1 MNSIK
6 EEVALLPCPNPWCE
20 TSRPEVI
27 ERGDN
32 FWKANL
38 VLCVHCGMEGPCEKG
53 ATRAEAIAAWNTR
66 APSDLRAKAEG
77 LAAEVASLRS
87 RLVAEREE
95 NLWNAYHTGHE
106 KDGKWGHSFMS
117 DGEWLAGECGYDP
130 RKGYYEA
137 AEIKARIPVAAK
149 KALTEW
155 DQSQ

>member
-6 EEVALLPCPNPWCE
+6 EEVTLKTGADFLAEGWQHVAYYDDGEFHWMYGHSPRNCE
-20 TSRPEVI
+20 LYTPVQS
-27 ERGDN
+27 
-32 FWKANL
+32 
-38 VLCVHCGMEGPCEKG
+38 
-53 ATRAEAIAAWNTR
+53 T
-66 APSDLRAKAEG
+66 SDLRAKAEG